1 MSYSKQREAILQ
13 AVLAKKCHPSADEVY
28 ARLKKEYPA
37 LSLGTVYRNLNH
49 LTRAGQICRLA
60 IPGSPDR
67 YDGTLAPHCH
77 LQCIRCGAL
86 VDVATPDCLRE
97 PEAAV
102 EPPPGCTIEGAHLL
116 FYGRCSHCAQADDVK
131 SDSERRSKQ

>member
-1 MSYSKQREAILQ
+1 MPYSKQREAILR
-13 AVLAKKCHPSADEVY
+13 AVQAKKSHPSADEVY

-37 LSLGTVYRNLNH
+37 LSLGTVYRNLNQ
-49 LTRAGQICRLA
+49 LAQAGKLRRLA

-77 LQCIRCGAL
+77 LHCIRCGAL

-97 PEAAV
+97 PEKI
-102 EPPPGCTIEGAHLL
+102 EPPSGCTIEGAHLL
-116 FYGRCSHCAQADDVK
+116 FYGRCAQCAGADD
-131 SDSERRSKQ
+131 SSSEF